1 MLLFGL
7 FLAVVVK
14 ARSTKIFVAT
24 ATYAAVLVV
33 FLATSGTTGINRRIG
48 DVDQKLPSLG
58 DRNNRIHLDAR
69 FACWSKSR
77 RPSEF
82 SRGRM
87 EVSSTSL
94 FYFSGR

>member
-1 MLLFGL
+1 MSFRPSRSKSLITLLSAMLLFGL

-69 FACWSKSR
+69 FAC
-77 RPSEF
+77 
-82 SRGRM
+82 
-87 EVSSTSL
+87 
-94 FYFSGR
+94 

>member
-1 MLLFGL
+1 MSFRPSRSKTFITLSSAVLLLGF
-7 FLAVVVK
+7 FLAVIAK
-14 ARSTKIFVAT
+14 AKSTKIFVAT

-69 FACWSKSR
+69 FAC
-77 RPSEF
+77 
-82 SRGRM
+82 
-87 EVSSTSL
+87 
-94 FYFSGR
+94 